1 MILVNNRDKVEW
13 REGMTIQDV
22 LDAMGFDYA
31 LITVT
36 MNGTLV
42 PEEEYT
48 STTVADES
56 KVGVFHLA
64 HGG

>member
-13 REGMTIQDV
+13 REGMTVQDV
-22 LDAMGFDYA
+22 LDAMGYDYA

-36 MNGTLV
+36 IEGTFV
-42 PEEEYT
+42 PEDDYGT
-48 STTVADES
+48 QTVPDGS
-56 KVGVFHLA
+56 KVGLFHLA

>member
-13 REGMTIQDV
+13 REGMTVQDV
-22 LDAMGFDYA
+22 LDAMKYDYA

-36 MNGTLV
+36 IEGALV
-42 PEEEYT
+42 PEHDYGT
-48 STTVADES
+48 RTVDDDS